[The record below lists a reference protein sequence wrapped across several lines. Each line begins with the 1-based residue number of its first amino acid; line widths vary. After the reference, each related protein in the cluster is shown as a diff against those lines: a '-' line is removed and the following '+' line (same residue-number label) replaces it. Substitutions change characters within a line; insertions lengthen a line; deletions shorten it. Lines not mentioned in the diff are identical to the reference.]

1 MSIEH
6 ASASSAE
13 RREDPRPRR
22 RRSPLSILSR
32 CSRTPRRRR
41 RVNCKLPKPKT
52 TELVV
57 SLITFHFGSRMIDR
71 VDRDRKTYDGPSIC
85 ASDASATACQPA
97 RVPHRTGR
105 RHTHTRLAQAH
116 AHAPLHPIR
125 SSRWHKDTRPPE
137 NSRADPRSNDRYVIM
152 HGQASRI
159 LARDLHGL
167 PSSRNSSRSL
177 HRSRN
182 TARLL

>member
-105 RHTHTRLAQAH
+105 RHTHTH
-116 AHAPLHPIR
+116 ALPKHMHMHRCIR
-125 SSRWHKDTRPPE
+125 SALPAGTRTPDRQRTHEQIHVATTDT
-137 NSRADPRSNDRYVIM
+137 
-152 HGQASRI
+152 
-159 LARDLHGL
+159 L
-167 PSSRNSSRSL
+167 
-177 HRSRN
+177 
-182 TARLL
+182 